1 MRRSLIYFWRIQLAV
16 LLGAAVATAVLT
28 GALLVGDSVRGSLR
42 DLTLDR
48 LGRIDYALASE
59 RFFREGLAT
68 DLSRK
73 LEGEAQFHRET
84 VPAILLNGAAVN
96 ASTKA
101 RASRVQIQGN
111 RSTIYR
117 TCGRTRPVNPL
128 LPWKNSRGRAFHQSI
143 STNLFRTNWV

>member
-101 RASRVQIQGN
+101 RASRVQIQGIDQ
-111 RSTIYR
+111 RFTDLWEDAPGQSAPSLEKQPGQSFPSAPYQ
-117 TCGRTRPVNPL
+117 PV
-128 LPWKNSRGRAFHQSI
+128 
-143 STNLFRTNWV
+143 LFRTNWV